1 MTRESLPDSYAW
13 HLCPPIWSQPVQGH
27 CPVLCE
33 ASVWKWTSV
42 ERQCLCRRKISGASG
57 KWRNPGD
64 RWEWIEINKPTPLL
78 VKLEQG
84 ACIVQRSQSGF
95 QSIPRW
101 TVGAPM
107 AEGQEEHALPAAC
120 QQADWKEPT
129 RGVGVGGGGRQTT
142 YFSQSSNQIWPL
154 SCGRGL
160 AGRVKA
166 ALLPSISRKT
176 DVSGLQTLVRMLA

>member
-1 MTRESLPDSYAW
+1 MPGIYVPQSEASLYG
-13 HLCPPIWSQPVQGH
+13 GH

-42 ERQCLCRRKISGASG
+42 KDKVSVEGKSLVLQGSEETRGIGRSGIG
-57 KWRNPGD
+57 
-64 RWEWIEINKPTPLL
+64 INKPTPLL

-84 ACIVQRSQSGF
+84 AWIVQRSQSGF
-95 QSIPRW
+95 QSRPRW

-176 DVSGLQTLVRMLA
+176 DVSVLQTLVRMLA